1 MTRKIKAVIFDWG
14 DTLMRD
20 FPQYKGAMAYWEKV
34 EGVPGIEEALKNLS
48 ADYICCVASNAGD
61 SNAERMGVALNR
73 INIKNYFQHLFTS
86 RELGVSKP
94 DLEFFNQIIKK
105 LNLTPAECIMVGN
118 DYEKDIVPAKR
129 IGLHTILF
137 IEDGHHAIFDDA
149 DYAITSMNQLY
160 EVILQLEGSMN
171 EYA

>member
-1 MTRKIKAVIFDWG
+1 MTQKIKAIIFDWG

-34 EGVPGIEEALKNLS
+34 EGVPGVEEALKKLS
-48 ADYICCVASNAGD
+48 ADYICCVASNAGE
-61 SNAERMGVALNR
+61 SNAELMGVALNR
-73 INIKNYFQHLFTS
+73 IHIKNYFTHLFTS

-118 DYEKDIVPAKR
+118 DYIKDIVPAKA
-129 IGLHTILF
+129 IGLHTILYT
-137 IEDGHHAIFDDA
+137 DNWNHTIFDDA
-149 DYAITSMNQLY
+149 DYVITSMNQLN
-160 EVILQLEGSMN
+160 EVILQLEERVNGK
-171 EYA
+171 E